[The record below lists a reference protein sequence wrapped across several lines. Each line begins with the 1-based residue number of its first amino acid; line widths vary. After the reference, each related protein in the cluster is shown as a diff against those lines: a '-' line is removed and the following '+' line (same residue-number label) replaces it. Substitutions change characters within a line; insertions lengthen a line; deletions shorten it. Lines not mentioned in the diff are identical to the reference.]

1 MREIELAEFKGR
13 IGRIERGLNNKE
25 VVGFYSGTNKK
36 IKDLEN
42 RATNE
47 TTENITDEEKVF
59 YVKIC
64 GKPFNINRY
73 KNLSFSGN
81 QLFTGKTS
89 LKETK
94 DEEKIS
100 DLIDQLKQGCPVGDD
115 NKKDVK
121 NLVENAKNIY
131 KTRDDI
137 IQAFKE
143 LKTKEGEQFE
153 EHEQTKDK
161 INQLPPWVEVSRER
175 FL

>member
-73 KNLSFSGN
+73 TNISFSGN

-94 DEEKIS
+94 DEQKIS
-100 DLIDQLKQGCPVGDD
+100 DLI
-115 NKKDVK
+115 
-121 NLVENAKNIY
+121 
-131 KTRDDI
+131 
-137 IQAFKE
+137 
-143 LKTKEGEQFE
+143 
-153 EHEQTKDK
+153 
-161 INQLPPWVEVSRER
+161 NQL
-175 FL
+175 